1 MEVEIR
7 YYEVDLGEVAEALRR
22 YFKERDVALVV
33 LFGSVLR
40 RREVRDVN
48 VAVKFNREPSL
59 SELLRM
65 GAELED
71 VLGAP
76 VDLVPVDHAQPYLR
90 LKILREGRLILTKDM
105 STYAELLKEAI
116 GDVQDMEMKL
126 AALHGKTG
134 AGDTRT

>member
-22 YFKERDVALVV
+22 YFEERDVALVV

-40 RREVRDVN
+40 RREVRDVD

-76 VDLVPVDHAQPYLR
+76 VDLVPVDHAPPHLR

-126 AALHGKTG
+126 AALHGKTE